1 MRLLK
6 KAAAVILAAAM
17 AASLAACAAQKT
29 EETTAATVETTA
41 EETAES
47 STEAESS
54 EGDTHIVVDHT
65 GREVELPKE
74 INRIVISS
82 ILPLPSVYC
91 LFEGSAEKLVG
102 IHPSSMAA
110 AKNSILPQVVPDI
123 VDVNTDFLQG
133 GELNI
138 EELLNLKPD
147 VVFYNAS
154 SRNSGCWIRD
164 SELGL

>member
-102 IHPSSMAA
+102 IHPW
-110 AKNSILPQVVPDI
+110 QR
-123 VDVNTDFLQG
+123 Q
-133 GELNI
+133 
-138 EELLNLKPD
+138 
-147 VVFYNAS
+147 
-154 SRNSGCWIRD
+154 RIRFFRR
-164 SELGL
+164 SFRISWM